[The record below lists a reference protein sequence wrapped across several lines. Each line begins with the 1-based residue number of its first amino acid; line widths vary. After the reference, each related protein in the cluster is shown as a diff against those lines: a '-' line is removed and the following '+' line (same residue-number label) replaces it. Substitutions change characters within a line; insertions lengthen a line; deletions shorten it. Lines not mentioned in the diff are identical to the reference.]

1 MMRVGMK
8 EVVGTGGWADAW
20 LRVFEWGRRG
30 NQSEPRR
37 QAVSDLGPDGGA
49 RNRRG
54 LKTPVAQPTRVLF

>member
-20 LRVFEWGRRG
+20 LRVFEWG
-30 NQSEPRR
+30 EPRR